1 MGDSSA
7 STGEMDT
14 NVEQFMIRKLI
25 KSLEDAHGN
34 GTSMISLIVRPKD
47 EIPRVNKM
55 LADEYGKASNIKS
68 RVNRLS
74 VQAAI
79 TTTQQKLKL
88 FTKVPPN
95 GLVVYCGTVV
105 NENNKERLV
114 SRAFEPFRPI
124 HTSLYMC
131 DNKFHTEALREL
143 LESDDKF
150 GFIIMDG
157 LGCLFGTLSGSTREV
172 LHKMTVDLP
181 KKHGRGGQSALRFAR
196 LRLEKR
202 HNYVRRVTELAVQFF
217 ITNDHPNVKGLV
229 LAGCADFKN
238 ELQQSDLFDPRLQA
252 ILIKVVDISY
262 GGESGFNQAIEL
274 SAEELRNVKFVQE
287 KKLISQ
293 FFQEVSLDTQKYAFG
308 IDDTLHALSMGAAE
322 TVIIWENLPHTR
334 FTLRNA
340 AGEEVVKYVILKD
353 STAEDYES
361 SDAHLRDPDTGAELE
376 VVESIPA
383 VEWFAEHYKSFG
395 ATLEFVT
402 DRSEEGS
409 QFCKGFGGIGALLR
423 YKVDFMSFENDDA
436 DGDMAPLDDLENPL

>member
-1 MGDSSA
+1 MASA
-7 STGEMDT
+7 QTSETDT

-47 EIPRVNKM
+47 EIPRVNRM
-55 LADEYGKASNIKS
+55 LAEEYGKASNIKS

-74 VQAAI
+74 VLAAI
-79 TTTQQKLKL
+79 TATQQKLKL
-88 FTKVPPN
+88 FTRVPPN

-105 NENNKERLV
+105 NENNKERMV

-143 LESDDKF
+143 LENDDKF

-172 LHKMTVDLP
+172 LHKLSVDLP

-202 HNYVRRVTELAVQFF
+202 HNYVRRVAELAVQFF
-217 ITNDHPNVKGLV
+217 ITNDRPNVKGIV

-252 ILIKVVDISY
+252 VLIKIVDICY
-262 GGESGFNQAIEL
+262 GGEAGFNQAIEL
-274 SAEELRNVKFVQE
+274 SQEELRNVKFVQE

-308 IDDTLHALSMGAAE
+308 IEDTLHALSMGAAE
-322 TVIIWENLPHTR
+322 TLIVWENLPHTR
-334 FTLRNA
+334 FVLRNP
-340 AGEEVVKYVILKD
+340 AGEQIVKYVLLKD
-353 STAEDYES
+353 QSAEDYEGT
-361 SDAHLRDPDTGAELE
+361 DAHLRDPDTGADLE
-376 VVESIPA
+376 VVESEPA
-383 VEWFAEHYKSFG
+383 VEWFAQNYKSFG
-395 ATLEFVT
+395 AKLEFIT

-423 YKVDFMSFENDDA
+423 YKVDFSNFEAGADDD
-436 DGDMAPLDDLENPL
+436 DGEPTEDDLEHPL